1 LVLPVKYLGG
11 KHRIAKEL
19 ADFMLSRCGPLGHYW
34 EPFIGGGSVFEQMA
48 PHFLGAL
55 GTDIHP
61 DLIMLYQ
68 ALLDGWEPP
77 AEITEEQYKEL
88 RNAEPSALRAVAGF
102 PCSFGGKWFGGY
114 ARDRTGVRED
124 YVGEARRGL
133 LRFAAAVKRT
143 DVLFRRQ
150 SYLYSDSPFPGTVV
164 YCDPPYAGT
173 TAYSGTAPFN
183 PLVFWDT
190 AKRWADVGCQVYVSE
205 YDGLGELV
213 WEKERNSE
221 IGGGVNGESKKV
233 IERLWYLA
241 P

>member
-1 LVLPVKYLGG
+1 MKYLGG

-19 ADFMLSRCGPLGHYW
+19 ADFMLSRCGALDDYW

-48 PHFLGAL
+48 PHFLTAI
-55 GTDIHP
+55 GTDVHP
-61 DLIMLYQ
+61 DLIMLYK
-68 ALLDGWEPP
+68 ALLEGWEPP
-77 AEITEEQYKEL
+77 SEITEEQYKLL
-88 RNAEPSALRAVAGF
+88 RDAEPSPLRAVAGF

-133 LRFAAAVKRT
+133 LRFAEALKGTEVVFECR
-143 DVLFRRQ
+143 
-150 SYLYSDSPFPGTVV
+150 SYLRCYPVAESVV

-173 TAYSGTAPFN
+173 TGYAGTDPFN
-183 PLVFWDT
+183 PLVFWDRVQYWT
-190 AKRWADVGCQVYVSE
+190 KDMGCHVYVSE

-221 IGGGVNGESKKV
+221 IGGGVNGESRKV
-233 IERLWYLA
+233 VERLWYFG